1 MMEFIQFYSKNILH
15 LFVFMIIGFVIAI
28 LDISIR
34 KIVKK
39 VYLNVRTNM
48 KNQHGGSNRFIREG
62 LVDSASIDK
71 FEEKTKEES
80 GSGSKDKG
88 KGTGKGTGKGGK
100 GGEGGEGG
108 EEGGDGDGGCPE
120 DCNAVTVLR
129 KRLTDLIIDAT
140 KLKDDVKANNIIIKK
155 QQEII
160 DELKI
165 NVQDLIKA
173 SKE

>member
-1 MMEFIQFYSKNILH
+1 MLEFIQFYSKNILH

-48 KNQHGGSNRFIREG
+48 NNQQGGVIREG
-62 LVDSASIDK
+62 LVDYASIDK
-71 FEEKTKEES
+71 FEEKTKEDS
-80 GSGSKDKG
+80 GSNKGTSKG
-88 KGTGKGTGKGGK
+88 KGKPGG
-100 GGEGGEGG
+100 GGSGGGGSGGGEGG
-108 EEGGDGDGGCPE
+108 EEEGDGGCPE

-140 KLKDDVKANNIIIKK
+140 KLKDEVKMNNIIVKK

-160 DELKI
+160 EELKI
-165 NVQDLIKA
+165 NVQDIIKA

>member
-1 MMEFIQFYSKNILH
+1 MLEIIQFYSKNIVH

-34 KIVKK
+34 NIVKK

-48 KNQHGGSNRFIREG
+48 KNQDGGTGFIREG
-62 LVDSASIDK
+62 LIDSASIDK
-71 FEEKTKEES
+71 FEEKTQEQSSSK
-80 GSGSKDKG
+80 GNGKDKSNG
-88 KGTGKGTGKGGK
+88 KSNGNEKGEEGV
-100 GGEGGEGG
+100 EGGE
-108 EEGGDGDGGCPE
+108 GGCPE

-129 KRLTDLIIDAT
+129 KRLTDLINDAS
-140 KLKDDVKANNIIIKK
+140 KLKDDVKNNNIIIKR

-173 SKE
+173 SNE

>member
-1 MMEFIQFYSKNILH
+1 MLEFIQFYSKNILH
-15 LFVFMIIGFVIAI
+15 LFVFLIIGFVIAI

-48 KNQHGGSNRFIREG
+48 NNGGIIREG

-71 FEEKTKEES
+71 FEEKTKEQ
-80 GSGSKDKG
+80 SGSKDKG
-88 KGTGKGTGKGGK
+88 NGKGNGKVGETG
-100 GGEGGEGG
+100 GG
-108 EEGGDGDGGCPE
+108 EEEGGGGCPE
-120 DCNAVTVLR
+120 DCSAVMILR

-140 KLKDDVKANNIIIKK
+140 KLKDDVMVNNIIIKK

>member
-1 MMEFIQFYSKNILH
+1 MLEFIQFYSKNILH
-15 LFVFMIIGFVIAI
+15 LFVFLIIGFVIAI

-48 KNQHGGSNRFIREG
+48 NNQQGGIIREG

-80 GSGSKDKG
+80 GSKDNSKG
-88 KGTGKGTGKGGK
+88 KGKGKV
-100 GGEGGEGG
+100 GEAGGG
-108 EEGGDGDGGCPE
+108 EEEGDGGCPE
-120 DCNAVTVLR
+120 DCSAVMILR

-160 DELKI
+160 EELKI

>member
-1 MMEFIQFYSKNILH
+1 MLEFIQFYSKNIIH

-34 KIVKK
+34 NIVKK

-48 KNQHGGSNRFIREG
+48 KNQDGGTGFIREG
-62 LVDSASIDK
+62 LIDSASIDK
-71 FEEKTKEES
+71 FEEKTQEEP
-80 GSGSKDKG
+80 GSKGNSKSNGKRKG
-88 KGTGKGTGKGGK
+88 NEKGEEGV
-100 GGEGGEGG
+100 EGGE
-108 EEGGDGDGGCPE
+108 GGCPE

-129 KRLTDLIIDAT
+129 KRLTDLINDAS
-140 KLKDDVKANNIIIKK
+140 KLKDDVKNNNIIIKR

-160 DELKI
+160 EELKI

-173 SKE
+173 SNE

>member
-1 MMEFIQFYSKNILH
+1 MLEFIQFYSKNIIH

-48 KNQHGGSNRFIREG
+48 KNQHGGSDFIREG

-80 GSGSKDKG
+80 GSKDKG
-88 KGTGKGTGKGGK
+88 KGKGKGKGDGK
-100 GGEGGEGG
+100 GGEG
-108 EEGGDGDGGCPE
+108 EEGGDGGCPE
-120 DCNAVTVLR
+120 DCSAVMILR
-129 KRLTDLIIDAT
+129 KRLTELIIDAT
-140 KLKDDVKANNIIIKK
+140 KLKDDVKENNLIIKK